1 MNGVQYDLITSASDI
16 PRVAAALRLAPAIGL
31 DTETTGLDPHTC
43 RLRLLQL
50 STPQQTFLIDL
61 FEVPADS
68 LAPVF
73 AVLEQPEITK
83 VAHNAKFDSK
93 FLRKH
98 YNVSVGGIFD
108 TYLASLLVSA
118 GSELERHSLEAVAQ
132 RHLNLT
138 MDKEAQ
144 VSDWSGNLAAY
155 QLDYAANDAVVML
168 PLRDT
173 LLEQLNELDLNVAA
187 QLEFDCIEAIAEMEL
202 HGVYLDSDRWRAQI
216 GRVQLECDD
225 VARTL
230 QEELGRGAS
239 QLSLFD
245 NATRINLESPQQV
258 RDALLRIGIE
268 VESTSEWHLRKLA
281 GSFPIVERLL
291 HYRGLSKN
299 LSSFGEGM
307 LEFINFETHRIH
319 ADFRQIGSPTGRITC
334 SSPSLQQVPHA
345 VEYRSCF
352 RAPEGHK
359 LVVADFSQ
367 IEMRILA
374 ELSGDAALIRAFNSG
389 ADLHR
394 STASQM
400 YGIALAQV
408 SRELRESA
416 KGLNY
421 GIVYGMGAEGLA
433 GRIGTT
439 VEEAGTLIDRYFD
452 AYPEVDRW
460 LRNAADRAV
469 EESRSRSASG
479 RLWVFRLD
487 PLNREELGQ
496 LRRVGKN
503 APIQGTGSDIFKRA
517 MTLTF
522 EALQGLDARIVNSIH
537 DEIVV
542 ECAALFAD
550 EIARRVEHAM
560 VSAGREFLSRVPVV
574 VDVKVSDTWE

>member
-1 MNGVQYDLITSASDI
+1 
-16 PRVAAALRLAPAIGL
+16 
-31 DTETTGLDPHTC
+31 
-43 RLRLLQL
+43 
-50 STPQQTFLIDL
+50 
-61 FEVPADS
+61 
-68 LAPVF
+68 
-73 AVLEQPEITK
+73 
-83 VAHNAKFDSK
+83 
-93 FLRKH
+93 
-98 YNVSVGGIFD
+98 
-108 TYLASLLVSA
+108 
-118 GSELERHSLEAVAQ
+118 
-132 RHLNLT
+132 

-144 VSDWSGNLAAY
+144 LSDWSGNLAAY
-155 QLDYAANDAVVML
+155 QLDYAANDALVML
-168 PLRDT
+168 PLREA

-187 QLEFDCIEAIAEMEL
+187 QIEFDCIEAISEMEL
-202 HGVYLDSDRWRAQI
+202 HGVFLDSDRWRAQI
-216 GRVQLECDD
+216 ERVRRECDD
-225 VARTL
+225 VARIL

-268 VESTSEWHLRKLA
+268 VESTSEWNLRKLA
-281 GSFPIVERLL
+281 GDHPVIKRLL
-291 HYRGLSKN
+291 EYRGLSKN

-307 LEFINFETHRIH
+307 LEFINSETHRIH
-319 ADFRQIGSPTGRITC
+319 SDFRQIGTPTGRITC

-352 RAPEGHK
+352 RAPEGQK

-394 STASQM
+394 TTASQM
-400 YGIALAQV
+400 YGIALAQI
-408 SRELRESA
+408 SNELRESA

-433 GRIGTT
+433 GRIGST
-439 VEEAGTLIDRYFD
+439 VEEAGTLIDRYFA
-452 AYPEVDRW
+452 AYPQVDRW

-487 PLNREELGQ
+487 PLNREEHGQ

-522 EALQGLDARIVNSIH
+522 DGLKGLDARIVNSIH

-542 ECAALFAD
+542 ECSALFAN
-550 EIARRVEHAM
+550 EVAERVERAM
-560 VSAGREFLSRVPVV
+560 IAAGREFLSRVPVV
-574 VDVKVSDTWE
+574 VDVKVGDTWA